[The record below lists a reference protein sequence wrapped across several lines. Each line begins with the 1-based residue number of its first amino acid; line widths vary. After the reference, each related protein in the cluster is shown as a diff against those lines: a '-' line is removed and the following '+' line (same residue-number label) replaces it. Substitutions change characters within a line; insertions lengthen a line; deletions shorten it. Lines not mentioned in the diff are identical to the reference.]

1 MVVFFTSMR
10 ARMDI
15 WTNISTQEEGLY
27 AVIRAR
33 YIHRRQLAA
42 TPNSFFHRPIQTQRW
57 LGSVVSRRQML
68 FHSPRALS
76 MCYAI
81 TGEREKS
88 AQRASIEL
96 YMHHLPTAADK
107 LDPARPGGPAA
118 AKSRFEDEPHT
129 QVKTRTRGRPPA
141 PKNGSAY
148 QLQRRRAG
156 RGGRGRLGRPACPCA
171 PHARRPAGVRDLWVY
186 VCLCYSVIRKEGAP
200 LGSESRCSPPLAESS
215 VGFVSW

>member
-1 MVVFFTSMR
+1 MDMVVFFTSMR
-10 ARMDI
+10 ARIDI

-81 TGEREKS
+81 TGEREKKVHS
-88 AQRASIEL
+88 AQALNYICTT
-96 YMHHLPTAADK
+96 Y
-107 LDPARPGGPAA
+107 
-118 AKSRFEDEPHT
+118 
-129 QVKTRTRGRPPA
+129 PP
-141 PKNGSAY
+141 PQIS
-148 QLQRRRAG
+148 
-156 RGGRGRLGRPACPCA
+156 
-171 PHARRPAGVRDLWVY
+171 
-186 VCLCYSVIRKEGAP
+186 
-200 LGSESRCSPPLAESS
+200 
-215 VGFVSW
+215 